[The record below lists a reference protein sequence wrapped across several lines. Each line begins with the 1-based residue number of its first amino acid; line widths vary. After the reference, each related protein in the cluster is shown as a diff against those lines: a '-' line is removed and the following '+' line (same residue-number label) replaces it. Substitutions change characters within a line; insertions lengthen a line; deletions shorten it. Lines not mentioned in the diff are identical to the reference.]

1 MRSLTQASKSIGM
14 LASLLV
20 AFESNPFPVHLAR
33 GTPVYSNIQCIASHA
48 HSMDPKLRKLILSS
62 ATSDKALQQASE
74 LLTEDVVMKSLIGT
88 TQAIDIISGGV
99 KTNALPEQAYAIVNH
114 RIATDRF
121 VYSPWSLSLCCYYY
135 S

>member
-1 MRSLTQASKSIGM
+1 M

-74 LLTEDVVMKSLIGT
+74 LLTEDIVMKSLIGT

-121 VYSPWSLSLCCYYY
+121 VHSPWSFFLCLF

>member
-1 MRSLTQASKSIGM
+1 M

-20 AFESNPFPVHLAR
+20 AFESNPFPVLLAR
-33 GTPVYSNIQCIASHA
+33 DTPVYSTIQCLASHA

-74 LLTEDVVMKSLIGT
+74 LLAEDVGMRSLIGT

-114 RIATDRF
+114 RIATERF
-121 VYSPWSLSLCCYYY
+121 VRSSRPCFLHFTRLSSL
-135 S
+135 